1 MLFDLQSPGR
11 QRVIKVV
18 YTLLAV
24 LLAVGL
30 VGFGIGSSATGG
42 LSEIFGGGG
51 SSDTG
56 FEDDIDDAQARVDA
70 NPKNERAQLQL
81 ATLYLQQGNS
91 QLDADTST
99 GQTVLTTDAEESF
112 NKAAD
117 AWDAYL
123 KQKPAKPDDGIA
135 LQIAGT
141 FFLLAQNADSGADA
155 RSQVE
160 AAAEAQQ
167 VAADQNPS
175 KGNLGNLALYYYFAG
190 EFAKG
195 DQAADQ
201 AVAKSTKAEQA
212 DLKKQFESI
221 RKQAEAFEK
230 QLAAEKKQGAQ
241 QGGSNPLEGGEGGA
255 LGGGGL
261 GGGSLGTP

>member
-18 YTLLAV
+18 YTALAI

-42 LSEIFGGGG
+42 ISDIFGGGG
-51 SSDTG
+51 GGDTG
-56 FEDDIDDAQARVDA
+56 FESDIEDAQAKVDA
-70 NPKNERAQLQL
+70 NPKDEKAQLEL

-91 QLDADTST
+91 QLDADQST
-99 GQTVLTTDAEESF
+99 GQTVVTTDAEESF

-123 KQKPAKPDDGIA
+123 KQKPAKPDSGIA
-135 LQIAGT
+135 LQLAGT
-141 FFLLAQNADSGADA
+141 FFLLAQNSTSGADA
-155 RSQVE
+155 RTQVE

-167 VAADQNPS
+167 VAADENPS
-175 KGNLGNLALYYYFAG
+175 KGNLGNLALYYYFSG

-195 DQAADQ
+195 DAAAAQAIS
-201 AVAKSTKAEQA
+201 KSSKSEQPG
-212 DLKKQFESI
+212 LQKQFESI
-221 RKQAEAFEK
+221 KKQAEAFEK

-241 QGGSNPLEGGEGGA
+241 QGGGNPLGGAEGGS
-255 LGGGGL
+255 LG